1 MKNKGS
7 ILFICVGILIMGIGL
22 YGLWDIFSQYQ
33 EADEK
38 HDVLEE
44 QYVEKLEMP
53 ELQKKLELKQIEWY
67 ELAMVDV
74 PALKEKYPNVV
85 GWIFFENEEISYP
98 IMQADNV
105 IYVTT
110 SYDGSYSSS
119 GSIFLNETDSSD
131 FSDMHTIIYGHNMKN
146 LSMFGRLKFY
156 YRKENYFE
164 SHKYFQIFT
173 ENEILRYEVFSYQEV
188 PVDSEVYTKSW
199 KSATELGNYLMARA
213 MESSGKQIADEDQII
228 TLSTCTGS
236 DEYRFI
242 VNGVLVDRYPIE
254 WEE

>member
-1 MKNKGS
+1 MKNKSS
-7 ILFICVGILIMGIGL
+7 ILFICVGVLIMGIGI
-22 YGLWDIFSQYQ
+22 YGLWGILSQYH

-38 HDVLEE
+38 HEVLEQE
-44 QYVEKLEMP
+44 YVERAEMPNLQMKLENK
-53 ELQKKLELKQIEWY
+53 EIEWY
-67 ELAMVDV
+67 EIAMVDV
-74 PALKEKYPNVV
+74 SALKEKYSNVV
-85 GWIFFENEEISYP
+85 GWILFENEETSYP
-98 IMQADNV
+98 IMQADNEV
-105 IYVTT
+105 YLTT

-119 GSIFLNETDSSD
+119 GSIFMNEGDSSD

-146 LSMFGRLKFY
+146 LGMFGRLKFY
-156 YRKENYFE
+156 YRKENYYE

-188 PVDSEVYTKSW
+188 PAGSDIYAKNWE
-199 KSATELGNYLMARA
+199 SATELGNYLMSRS
-213 MESSGKQIADEDQII
+213 MISTGKKISDADQIV